1 MQKLVR
7 DKIPEIIEKEHW
19 YVDFYVADDKEYRK
33 FLFEKLL
40 EESDEVYDTQTKQEL
55 IEEIADLF
63 EVVETILKNENIGL
77 DEVKKVQ
84 EEKRKLKWW
93 FKKKF
98 ILRKDN

>member
-7 DKIPEIIEKEHW
+7 DKIPEIIEKEYW

-40 EESDEVYDTQTKQEL
+40 EESDEVYDTQTKQKL
-55 IEEIADLF
+55 IEEVADLF
-63 EVVETILKNENIGL
+63 EVVEAILKNENISL
-77 DEVKKVQ
+77 EEVKKVQ

-93 FKKKF
+93 FEKKF